1 MCPVPLRISSPLNRQ
16 AVAFGKKKFR
26 NDVPHTCIFFIQVHK
41 KLGNTHLA
49 LMNFSWAMD
58 LDPKGINNQIKEA
71 IDKRYVTEED
81 DSLVH
86 FNEPGELQNYLK
98 PKFTQKDH

>member
-1 MCPVPLRISSPLNRQ
+1 M
-16 AVAFGKKKFR
+16 F
-26 NDVPHTCIFFIQVHK
+26 PHCACYFQVHK

-81 DSLVH
+81 DPLVYL
-86 FNEPGELQNYLK
+86 NETGKVFGFISQERDREGEGGMG
-98 PKFTQKDH
+98 

>member
-1 MCPVPLRISSPLNRQ
+1 
-16 AVAFGKKKFR
+16 
-26 NDVPHTCIFFIQVHK
+26 
-41 KLGNTHLA
+41 
-49 LMNFSWAMD
+49 MD

-86 FNEPGELQNYLK
+86 FNETGKLQIILICLAVMK
-98 PKFTQKDH
+98 KDRMQGLWAWK

>member
-1 MCPVPLRISSPLNRQ
+1 
-16 AVAFGKKKFR
+16 
-26 NDVPHTCIFFIQVHK
+26 
-41 KLGNTHLA
+41 
-49 LMNFSWAMD
+49 MD

-86 FNEPGELQNYLK
+86 FNETGNVANNTYMFSCYEEGQNAGIMGFEVRKPVFGGLQTTK
-98 PKFTQKDH
+98 TQTSLRIQAV